1 MTTASNLWRLERVTL
16 QGRPQ
21 PRLDDVTLDVPA
33 GVTAVLGPSGAGKSS
48 LLSLLVGF
56 ETPGS
61 GRIIRCQPAATGQA
75 DLFWGPPDDGLWP
88 HLTVREHLT
97 TVAPAG
103 TSAARIDGLLKD
115 FDLAALVNA
124 RPERLSLGERS
135 RLNVVRALA
144 TEASILVLDEPLSHV
159 EAGRQ
164 VRFWQALRRK
174 LQQSGS
180 HLVFATHDR
189 EAVLREAANVI
200 CLEAGRPTYAGSVA
214 ELYHRP
220 PSLDLAELLGPA
232 NWLDGSDR
240 TRWLGDSLSER
251 HPCIRPES
259 LVVEAESDGPC
270 ELLGSQRLGQY
281 CESRVRQD
289 GQNLEIRLLHRVPER
304 PLDAGGRVRLRL
316 LPGLLLLLLAL
327 VPGCGGSADPVLSAH
342 TTDSWSLPAHQG
354 RMPAPRGIGPGPDRT
369 LYVLD
374 NAGRVLVYDEAGELL
389 RDWWMPDYDI
399 GKAEGVCVLQ
409 DGRVA
414 VADTHYHRVVVFD
427 RQGIEQLRFGKLG
440 EGPGE
445 FIYPVKVIQSPSGT
459 LFVCEY
465 GGHDRVQMFRP
476 DGTYVGEFGRFGTAP
491 GEFQR
496 PSGIVWRDGLLYVVD
511 AFNNRVQVFTE
522 LGQFVKVIAD
532 GTEGASLYY
541 PYDVTLT
548 PDDRLLVV
556 EYGGSRVTAIDLD
569 GKLLGRFGTPGG
581 GENQLMTP
589 WGLTVD
595 SQGRLLICDTGNR
608 RLVRLEL

>member
-1 MTTASNLWRLERVTL
+1 MTNASGLWRLERVTL
-16 QGRPQ
+16 QGRPR

-48 LLSLLVGF
+48 LLALLVGF
-56 ETPGS
+56 DTPGS
-61 GRIIRCQPAATGQA
+61 GRVTRLLTAPSGQA
-75 DLFWGPPDDGLWP
+75 EIFWGPPDDGLWS

-97 TVAPAG
+97 TVAPGG
-103 TSAARIDGLLKD
+103 TATARIDGLLDD
-115 FDLAALVNA
+115 FDLAPLTGA

-135 RLNVVRALA
+135 RLNVARALA
-144 TEASILVLDEPLSHV
+144 TEASVLVLDEPLAHV

-164 VRFWQALRRK
+164 VRFWQALRREM
-174 LQQSGS
+174 QRSGS

-189 EAVLREAANVI
+189 EAVLREATQVI
-200 CLEAGRPTYAGSVA
+200 CLEGGRLTYAGAVT

-220 PSLDLAELLGPA
+220 PSLGLAELLGPA
-232 NWLDGSDR
+232 NWLDDSSR
-240 TRWLGDSLSER
+240 ARWLHDSLPDR

-259 LVVEAESDGPC
+259 LVVEAEGDGPC
-270 ELLGSQRLGQY
+270 DVVGTRSLGQY
-281 CESRVRQD
+281 SESCLRQHSP
-289 GQNLEIRLLHRVPER
+289 NLEIRLLHRVPEQ
-304 PLDAGGRVRLRL
+304 PLQTGGRVRLRL
-316 LPGLLLLLLAL
+316 LSGLLLLLLAL
-327 VPGCGGSADPVLSAH
+327 VPGCGRSAEPVLSAH
-342 TTDSWSLPAHQG
+342 TTDSWSLPAHDG
-354 RMPAPRGIGPGPDRT
+354 RMPAPRGICPGPNHE

-389 RDWWMPDYDI
+389 RQWWMPDYDV

-414 VADTHYHRVVVFD
+414 VADTHYHRVVLFD
-427 RQGIEQLRFGKLG
+427 PQGVEQLRFGKLG
-440 EGPGE
+440 EGPGD

-476 DGTYVGEFGRFGTAP
+476 DGTYVGEFGSFGTAA

-522 LGQFVKVIAD
+522 QGQFVRVIAD
-532 GTEGASLYY
+532 GTDGASLYY
-541 PYDVTLT
+541 PYDIALT

-556 EYGGSRVTAIDLD
+556 EYGGSRVTAIDLE
-569 GKLLGRFGTPGG
+569 GQLIGRFGTPGG